1 MVFISLNQLYMDI
14 RHLALKLPAFDIIAG
29 VPRSGMIAAGILA
42 SHLNLSLGSIDRAN
56 GLTVYQGGV
65 RDSPPAGKKI
75 LVLEDSAHS
84 AFFLTWI
91 QDFLPGYDVKTAAV
105 YVEDQVKHRLDFFG
119 KICPQPRLFSWGF
132 MNCDLL
138 KIACV
143 DMDGVLC
150 SNPTNNQNDDGPRY
164 RDFVINTSQ
173 IYRPLRKPIHSIVS
187 SRMEKYRSLTEAWL
201 LQHNVAY
208 NHLILTNYLSAS
220 DRQKDNRYAE
230 LKAAYYKSIDC
241 GWFVESDS
249 RQAKIIAELT
259 AKPVICSDTLESYNM
274 VSI

>member
-1 MVFISLNQLYMDI
+1 MVFISLNQLYFDI
-14 RHLALKLPAFDIIAG
+14 RQIALKLPPLDIIAG
-29 VPRSGMIAAGILA
+29 IPRSGMIAAGILS
-42 SHLNLSLGSIDRAN
+42 SHLNLPLASVDRVN
-56 GLTVYQGGV
+56 GLTVFQGGV
-65 RDSPPAGKKI
+65 RDTPPRGKKI

-84 AFFLTWI
+84 AFFTTWCYN
-91 QDFLPGYDVKTAAV
+91 FLSGYDVKTAAV
-105 YVEDQVKHRLDFFG
+105 YVEDQVKDKLDYWA
-119 KICPQPRLFSWGF
+119 KICPQPRTFSWGF

-138 KIACV
+138 KMACV

-150 SNPTNNQNDDGPRY
+150 VNPTNHQNDDGPRY
-164 RDFVINTSQ
+164 QDFLINTPQ

-187 SRMEKYRSLTEAWL
+187 SRMEKHRSFTEAWL
-201 LQHNVAY
+201 SAHNVAY
-208 NHLILTNYLSAS
+208 VNLILTNYTSAS

-230 LKAAYYKSIDC
+230 LKADYYKTCSC

-249 RQAKIIAELT
+249 CQAKIIAELT

>member
-1 MVFISLNQLYMDI
+1 MVFISLNQLYKDI
-14 RHLALKLPAFDIIAG
+14 RQLAVNLPSFDIIAG

-42 SHLNLSLGSIDRAN
+42 SHLNLPLSSIDRSN
-56 GLTVYQGGV
+56 GLIVFQGGV
-65 RDSPPAGKKI
+65 RDSPAAGNKI

-105 YVEDQVKHRLDFFG
+105 YVEDQVRHRLDFFG
-119 KICPQPRLFSWGF
+119 KICPQPRLFSWQF

-150 SNPTNNQNDDGPRY
+150 VNPTNNQNDDGPRY
-164 RDFVINTSQ
+164 RHFIVNTSQ
-173 IYRPLRKPIHSIVS
+173 VYRPLRKPIHSIVS
-187 SRMEKYRSLTEAWL
+187 SRMEKYRSLTDAWL
-201 LQHNVAY
+201 HNHNVAY

-220 DRQKDNRYAE
+220 ARQMDNRYAE
-230 LKAAYYKSIDC
+230 LKADYYKSCSC

-249 RQAKIIAELT
+249 RQAKRIAELT
-259 AKPVICSDTLESYNM
+259 GKPVICSDTLESYNM
-274 VSI
+274 VAI

>member
-1 MVFISLNQLYMDI
+1 MVFISLNQLYKDI
-14 RHLALKLPAFDIIAG
+14 RDLSVKLPTFDIVAG
-29 VPRSGMIAAGILA
+29 IPRSGMIAAGILS
-42 SHLNLSLGSIDRAN
+42 SHLNLPLGSVDRTN
-56 GLTVYQGGV
+56 GLIVFQGGV
-65 RDSPPAGKKI
+65 RDSPPAGKRI

-91 QDFLPGYDVKTAAV
+91 HDFLPGYVVKTAAI
-105 YVEDQVKHRLDFFG
+105 YVEDHIKHRLHYFG

-150 SNPTNNQNDDGPRY
+150 VNPTNNQNDDGPRY
-164 RDFVINTSQ
+164 RDFVINTPQ

-201 LQHNVAY
+201 LKHNVAY
-208 NHLILTNYLSAS
+208 NNLVLTNYLSAS
-220 DRQKDNRYAE
+220 ERQKDNRYAE
-230 LKAAYYKSIDC
+230 LKAEYYKSVNC

-249 RQAKIIAELT
+249 RQAKRIADLT
-259 AKPVICSDTLESYNM
+259 GKPVICSDTLESYNM
-274 VSI
+274 VAV

>member
-1 MVFISLNQLYMDI
+1 MVFISLNQLYFDI

-29 VPRSGMIAAGILA
+29 VPRSGMIAAGILS
-42 SHLNLSLGSIDRAN
+42 SHLNLPLGSVDRLN
-56 GLTVYQGGV
+56 GLTLFQGGV
-65 RDSPPAGKKI
+65 RDSPPAGKRI

-84 AFFLTWI
+84 AFFTTWI
-91 QDFLPGYDVKTAAV
+91 GPFLSHYDVKTAAV
-105 YVEDQVKHRLDFFG
+105 YVEAQIKHILDYWG
-119 KICPQPRLFSWGF
+119 KICPQPRLFSWAF

-150 SNPTNNQNDDGPRY
+150 VNPTNHQNDDGPRY
-164 RDFVINTSQ
+164 RDFVINATQ
-173 IYRPLRKPIHSIVS
+173 LYRPLRRPIHSIVS

-201 LQHNVAY
+201 SSHNVAY
-208 NHLILTNYLSAS
+208 NNLILTNYRSAS
-220 DRQKDNRYAE
+220 ERQKDNRYAE
-230 LKAAYYKSIDC
+230 LKAEYYKSVDC

-249 RQAKIIAELT
+249 RQAKRIAELT
-259 AKPVICSDTLESYNM
+259 GKPVICSETLDSYNM